1 MSLHPSGQPLGDYG
15 GWWSSFSF
23 LVLPNDV
30 HRSQGLVLGGGGLA
44 NDDSIPQPAWRL
56 YLPSAS
62 CQLLS
67 GQRKVQIASR
77 GLVLSPAHENQK
89 KIECSREGAPK

>member
-1 MSLHPSGQPLGDYG
+1 M
-15 GWWSSFSF
+15 
-23 LVLPNDV
+23 
-30 HRSQGLVLGGGGLA
+30 VLGRDGLA
-44 NDDSIPQPAWRL
+44 NGDSIPQPAQRL

-77 GLVLSPAHENQK
+77 GLVLSPAHKNQQ
-89 KIECSREGAPK
+89 KIEGSREGAPK